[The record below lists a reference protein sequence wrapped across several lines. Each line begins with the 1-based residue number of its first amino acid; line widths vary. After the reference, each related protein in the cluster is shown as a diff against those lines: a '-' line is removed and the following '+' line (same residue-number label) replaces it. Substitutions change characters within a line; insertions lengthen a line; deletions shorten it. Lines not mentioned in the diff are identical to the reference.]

1 MNENI
6 HAKKIFLVGEAGEQL
21 GIVSRLEALKAAE
34 EKGLDLV
41 QVAMQ
46 SSDVAVCRI
55 MDYGKHL
62 YEKKKKVQG
71 QRKKQK
77 QVQVKEIKFR
87 PNTDLGDYQIK
98 VNKIKGFLEDGD
110 KVKVTIQ
117 FRGREMMH
125 KDMGVTLLHRVEKDL
140 HEVASIEQASKLEG
154 RQMFMVLAPKQASKA

>member
-1 MNENI
+1 MI
-6 HAKKIFLVGEAGEQL
+6 
-21 GIVSRLEALKAAE
+21 SRLEALKAAE

-46 SSDVAVCRI
+46 GVDVAVCRI

-62 YEKKKKVQG
+62 YEKKKKVQV

-87 PNTDLGDYQIK
+87 PNTDVGDYQIK
-98 VNKIKGFLEDGD
+98 VNKIKAFLEEGD
-110 KVKVTIQ
+110 KVKVSIQ

-125 KDMGVTLLHRVEKDL
+125 QDMGVTLLHRVEKDL
-140 HEVASIEQASKLEG
+140 QEAANVEQASKLEG
-154 RQMFMVLAPKQASKA
+154 RQMLMILAPKHTK